1 MTIAEQERRMLL
13 SLLVLMMLSH
23 RAACFVQRG
32 SVGHP
37 RNQRMHDLIM
47 AASQSLNH
55 AQKEAALAPLDCASI
70 CVAGPGSGKT
80 KVLTTRIAHMI
91 KTLNIKPYNILAITF
106 TNKAAREMKSRLTSI
121 LGDEALGVE
130 IGTFHSFG
138 SRLLRQA
145 GRDHLR
151 KALATNGEIVADTF
165 DENFVVFD
173 QTDCL
178 KLTKE
183 LMASADIADS
193 MVKPLSCLNAI
204 GNIREARAMSLTTAA
219 EKGEYA
225 NALSKTSRVNRAAF
239 TIVEEYERKLRAS
252 NALDFQD
259 LLIQTYNLLRIPE
272 VNEKANNRYLHVLV
286 DEYQDTNVPQYEIVR
301 LLQPSSL
308 MGAGPASRSLFCV
321 GDQNQAIYSWRGARV
336 GNMAQ
341 LVEDYPGMQTYGLLE
356 NYRCSPAVTAVANA
370 ILGTIATKPHNPKR
384 RFEPARIIACQDD
397 QEQAQCVAKL
407 LKTLRGKAG
416 AGDEEGDG
424 GTAARKTR
432 EIAIMYR
439 TNAQS
444 RVLEAEL
451 VKAGI
456 KHVLLGGRRFF
467 DRKEVKD
474 LLSFLRL
481 LQNPHDRLSCSRA
494 MEEFGVGVGA
504 KTIGMF
510 FSWVEASSKAAD
522 SSQGGAAPSI
532 LSHFEA
538 LVSWEGMASEKGSG
552 QRLAEPPQEIT
563 KRGEKA
569 LGAFAEQILALRV
582 LARTATLPELVAH
595 IKEVFFST
603 DYIKRNCKTANE
615 AEERL
620 GNIEELLKATQK
632 YAALKGEGCL
642 DGQLVQFLEEAA
654 LLSGDDDE
662 AEAAAAAA
670 ADAGIDVVYL
680 MTIHASKGLE
690 FDTVMLTG
698 CEESTLPLLRGPDNG
713 SVGPDDD
720 NDEVAEERRLA
731 FVAVTRAKS
740 LLFLMHRQQVVRFQD
755 DGGSKSALRT
765 TTCKPSRFLANLAA
779 LGKESVV
786 SLKWK
791 SS

>member
-1 MTIAEQERRMLL
+1 
-13 SLLVLMMLSH
+13 MLSH
-23 RAACFVQRG
+23 RALCFVQRG

-37 RNQRMHDLIM
+37 RNQRIHDLIM

-106 TNKAAREMKSRLTSI
+106 TNKAAKEMKSRLTSI
-121 LGDEALGVE
+121 LGDDAVGVE
-130 IGTFHSFG
+130 IGTFHAFG

-151 KALATNGEIVADTF
+151 KALATNGEIVGESL

-173 QTDCL
+173 QADCL

-183 LMASADIADS
+183 LMASAAIADS

-219 EKGEYA
+219 ANGEYA
-225 NALSKTSRVNRAAF
+225 NALSKNSRVNRAAF

-272 VNEKANNRYLHVLV
+272 VQSKASARYVHVLL
-286 DEYQDTNVPQYEIVR
+286 DECQDTNVPQFEIIK

-308 MGAGPASRSLFCV
+308 MGTGLSRSLFCV
-321 GDQNQAIYSWRGARV
+321 GDENQAIYSWRGARV

-341 LVEDYPGMQTYGLLE
+341 LEKDYPGMQRYGLLE

-370 ILGTIATKPHNPKR
+370 ILGTVATTPHNPKR

-416 AGDEEGDG
+416 AGDEEGDDT
-424 GTAARKTR
+424 GTRKTR
-432 EIAIMYR
+432 VIAIMYR

-481 LQNPHDRLSCSRA
+481 LQNPHDRISCSRA
-494 MEEFGVGVGA
+494 MEEFGVGVGQ
-504 KTIGMF
+504 KTISMF
-510 FSWVEASSKAAD
+510 FTWIEASAQAAD
-522 SSQGGAAPSI
+522 SLQGSAVPSI
-532 LSHFEA
+532 LSHFES
-538 LVSWEGMASEKGSG
+538 LVSADGMTSENGSG

-569 LGAFAEQILALRV
+569 LGAFAEQILALRI

-632 YAALKGEGCL
+632 YALKGEGCL
-642 DGQLVQFLEEAA
+642 DGPLVQFLEEAA

-713 SVGPDDD
+713 GIEADDD
-720 NDEVAEERRLA
+720 NAEVAEERRLA

-755 DGGSKSALRT
+755 EGGSKSALRT
-765 TTCKPSRFLANLAA
+765 QTCKPSRFLSKLSA

-791 SS
+791 TS